1 MGGFTD
7 ILSCASSPRER
18 LMGDILRVLG
28 LSLGRLWLAELA
40 AEIAAFRETLGF
52 SEPTSRKELVDAV
65 MSLAGLGLVTVEE
78 RIRATYSGGENDLLV
93 GVVDFDELSN
103 ALMDDEAYNRYRS
116 ILDGIFGRG

>member
-1 MGGFTD
+1 MKGFTD
-7 ILSCASSPRER
+7 VLSGASSPHER

-52 SEPTSRKELVDAV
+52 SEPANRKELVAAV

-78 RIRATYSGGENDLLV
+78 RIRATYSGGEKDLLV
-93 GVVDFDELSN
+93 GVVDFNGLSS
-103 ALMDDEAYNRYRS
+103 ALRDDEAYNRYRS
-116 ILDGIFGRG
+116 IMDSIFGRS